1 MISDEQ
7 LLEQMAEGNQAAFEA
22 FVHRY
27 HVPIHQYAERLLKDS
42 KKAEDIVQET
52 FIRLI
57 KQLQM
62 KKIPTYPKA
71 WLYRV
76 ASNLCRDYWRSAQY
90 RTEGTAKEEM
100 PISVD
105 QKASVTEIY
114 ERQETRKEVLA
125 SLNTLSDAQQ
135 QIVVLRFYQDLKLKE
150 IAEILDIPLGTVK
163 SNLFHALK
171 KLKGALSKEMG
182 KEAENNEGTS
192 ASERPRAISTRR

>member
-27 HVPIHQYAERLLKDS
+27 HAAIHQYVERLLKDS

-57 KQLQM
+57 KQLQINS
-62 KKIPTYPKA
+62 IPTYPKA

-76 ASNLCRDYWRSAQY
+76 ASNLCRDFWRSAQY
-90 RTEGTAKEEM
+90 RTEGTAKDEM

-105 QKASVTEIY
+105 HKASVTEIY

-125 SLNTLSDAQQ
+125 SLGTLSQSQQ
-135 QIVVLRFYQDLKLKE
+135 QIVILRFYQDLKLKE

-171 KLKGALSKEMG
+171 KLKGILSKEME
-182 KEAENNEGTS
+182 KEAESNEGTS

>member
-1 MISDEQ
+1 M
-7 LLEQMAEGNQAAFEA
+7 LEQMAEGNQAAFEA

-27 HVPIHQYAERLLKDS
+27 HAAIHQYVERLLKDS

-57 KQLQM
+57 KQLQI
-62 KKIPTYPKA
+62 KSIPTYPKA

-76 ASNLCRDYWRSAQY
+76 ASNLCRDFWRSAQY
-90 RTEGTAKEEM
+90 RTEGTAKDEM
-100 PISVD
+100 PISID
-105 QKASVTEIY
+105 HKASVTEIY
-114 ERQETRKEVLA
+114 ERQETRKEVLS
-125 SLNTLSDAQQ
+125 SLGTLSQAQQ
-135 QIVVLRFYQDLKLKE
+135 QIVILRFYQDLKLKE

-171 KLKGALSKEMG
+171 KLKGVLSKEME
-182 KEAENNEGTS
+182 KEAESNEGTS

>member
-7 LLEQMAEGNQAAFEA
+7 LLEQMADGNQAAFEA

-27 HVPIHQYAERLLKDS
+27 HAPIHQYIERLLKDS
-42 KKAEDIVQET
+42 KKAEDVVQET

-57 KQLQM
+57 KQLQQ

-90 RTEGTAKEEM
+90 RSEGTAKEEL
-100 PISVD
+100 PETVD
-105 QKASVTEIY
+105 QQASVLEIY

-125 SLNTLSDAQQ
+125 SLTALSEAQQ
-135 QIVVLRFYQDLKLKE
+135 QIVTLRFYQDMKLKE

-171 KLKGALSKEMG
+171 KLKGVLSKEAE
-182 KEAENNEGTS
+182 KEADNHEGTS
-192 ASERPRAISTRR
+192 ERRRALSTRR

>member
-7 LLEQMAEGNQAAFEA
+7 LLEQMANGDQAAFEA
-22 FVHRY
+22 FIHRY
-27 HVPIHQYAERLLKDS
+27 HAPIHQYIERLLKDQ

-52 FIRLI
+52 FIRLL
-57 KQLQM
+57 KQLQQ

-90 RTEGTAKEEM
+90 RSEGTAKDEM
-100 PISVD
+100 PVTVD
-105 QKASVTEIY
+105 QQSSVIEIY

-125 SLNTLSDAQQ
+125 SLNTLSESQQ
-135 QIVVLRFYQDLKLKE
+135 QIVTLRFYQDMKLKE

-171 KLKGALSKEMG
+171 KLKGVLSKELE
-182 KEAENNEGTS
+182 KEADNHEGTT
-192 ASERPRAISTRR
+192 ERPRALSTRR